1 MEESSHH
8 DAPPVDSAQAVGEP
22 KRYVGAPPP
31 PVPFD
36 PGFSRI
42 ISVCCAIV
50 LVLAVGFVL
59 WLGVAVPKLERVL
72 APERALELTVGRTLE
87 VEEALKDVRTW
98 ERSFY
103 SLVMGDEVHEQTQT
117 IEWYEELAAFSD
129 DPLVD
134 LNLSILE
141 AELGR
146 LPRVVT
152 KISEWEV
159 MGEPYALF
167 AAALQA
173 AYVAPSVSPD
183 SEQDLQAHLAELLPA
198 GWFYDRLAL
207 RLATKAGDEA
217 LRTGIETLVQAR
229 ARALLLRSRLLMAA
243 EGLLFVL
250 GLAVL
255 LWMWRHRRDADRF
268 RVGAAHLPPL
278 WPGAVGAGVLLRG
291 GALGAGLVIPLVILQ
306 GTMGEENLLI
316 RLSTI
321 PLSNLPLLLLAYFYL
336 LKPQGIGFADGFGL
350 RLHPGAGVRLGMTV
364 AGAAALGLAGE
375 WAMGKVAE
383 PLNLT
388 SHWTEWFDADL
399 VWSSPLVMTAG
410 LVEYVVFA
418 PAFEELAFRGVL
430 FGVLRRRYSLPVA
443 GVFSALIFATAHGYG
458 LIGFVSVFWNGLIW
472 AWIYEKTGSL
482 LPGMIAHGLN
492 NLLVC
497 LSVIALLRY

>member
-1 MEESSHH
+1 MEESQTRDSPPQ
-8 DAPPVDSAQAVGEP
+8 DAIEPAGEP
-22 KRYVGAPPP
+22 EPYVGAPPP

-36 PGFSRI
+36 PGFSRF
-42 ISVCCAIV
+42 ISVACAVV
-50 LVLAVGFVL
+50 LIGAVGFVL
-59 WLGVAVPKLERVL
+59 WLSVAVPKLERVL
-72 APERALELTVGRTLE
+72 APERALQLTVGRTLE
-87 VEEALKDVRTW
+87 VEEALKSVPSW
-98 ERSFY
+98 ERGFY
-103 SLVMGDEVHEQTQT
+103 GLVMGDEVQEQGRT

-134 LNLSILE
+134 LNLAILE

-146 LPRVVT
+146 LPRVIT
-152 KISEWEV
+152 KIAEWKTQ
-159 MGEPYALF
+159 GEPYALF
-167 AAALQA
+167 ADALQA
-173 AYVAPSVSPD
+173 AYVVPSLAPEV
-183 SEQDLQAHLAELLPA
+183 EQDLQSHLAELLPA

-207 RLATKAGDEA
+207 RLATKSGDESLQA
-217 LRTGIETLVQAR
+217 GIETLVQAR
-229 ARALLLRSRLLMAA
+229 AKALLWRSRLLIVA
-243 EGLLFVL
+243 EVSLLIV
-250 GLAVL
+250 GAAVL
-255 LWMWRHRRDADRF
+255 VWMWRHRSDAVRF

-291 GALGAGLVIPLVILQ
+291 GALGAGLVMPLVLLQ
-306 GTMGEENLLI
+306 GMAGEENLLI

-336 LKPQGIGFADGFGL
+336 LKPQGIRFAEGFGL
-350 RLHPGAGVRLGMTV
+350 HLPAGSGARLGMAV

-375 WAMGKVAE
+375 WVMGKVAE

-399 VWSSPLVMTAG
+399 VWSSNLVMVAG

-443 GVFSALIFATAHGYG
+443 AVFSSLIFATAHGYG
-458 LIGFVSVFWNGLIW
+458 LVGFVSVFWSGLIW
-472 AWIYEKTGSL
+472 AWTYEKTGSL